1 MKLLSTSFH
10 TKTMYVVVVVCE
22 CLLGYGI
29 IRFAAS
35 KFLLMELSRL
45 IDKRDHTMKT
55 SIVE

>member
-45 IDKRDHTMKT
+45 VDKRDHTMKT
-55 SIVE
+55 S